1 MVSQRQN
8 PLAAR
13 YAQLIMR
20 IRHAEQQAGR
30 SAGSVQL
37 LAVSKTVAAE
47 RLRYAALLG
56 QQAFGEN
63 YLQEAVSKQASL
75 SELDLQ
81 WHFIGP
87 LQSNKSRAV
96 AEKFN
101 WLHTL
106 DRLKL
111 AQRLSAQ
118 RPEQMPPLNICLQ
131 VNISGEQSKSGLL
144 PSELSQLAANIA
156 ELPGLQLR
164 GLMALPAPC
173 DNFDEQRRIFAS
185 VRKLYQQLVDE
196 GHPLDTLSMGM
207 SADLEAAVAE
217 GATIVRIGS
226 ALFGARDH
234 NPDNL

>member
-1 MVSQRQN
+1 MASPRQN

-13 YAQLIMR
+13 YAQLIIR

-30 SAGSVQL
+30 STGSVQL

-56 QQAFGEN
+56 QSAFGEN
-63 YLQEAVSKQASL
+63 YLQEAVDKQVLLAD
-75 SELDLQ
+75 LDLQ

-96 AEKFN
+96 AEMFN

-111 AQRLSAQ
+111 ARRLSVQ
-118 RPEQMPPLNICLQ
+118 RPENRPPLNVCLQ
-131 VNISGEQSKSGLL
+131 VNISGELSKSGVLPGELL
-144 PSELSQLAANIA
+144 QLAADIA
-156 ELPGLQLR
+156 ELPGLKLR

-173 DNFDEQRRIFAS
+173 DKFDQQRRVFAS
-185 VRKLYQQLVDE
+185 VRQLYQQLIDQ

-207 SADLEAAVAE
+207 STDLEAAVAE

-226 ALFGARDH
+226 ALFGARD
-234 NPDNL
+234 